1 MTRQVPNFIRAFALE
16 DISIRSGGDGRTVEA
31 YAAVFNVDTE
41 IHDHDGNYTERID
54 PAAFNKAINDAAPAG
69 SRANWS
75 TKVMFNHGRDMYGRP
90 SDRFAM
96 PIGTPQ
102 EIRADGRGL
111 LTITQYARTS
121 SADEALELIRAG
133 AITAQSFQGSFLRS
147 DKATPRG
154 GFRADKSGAL
164 ESVTRQEIS
173 LKEYGP
179 AIFAAYPDAAIVGVR
194 QELLDAIDAIDGS
207 ELTPTERATL
217 ALRLS
222 ALTLTGPGA
231 ADTSDTEAVTA
242 EPLTHSTR
250 QRMNSI
256 RRQLRERGIL

>member
-1 MTRQVPNFIRAFALE
+1 MSKLASNFIRAFALE

-41 IHDHDGNYTERID
+41 IHDHDGHYTERID
-54 PAAFNKAINDAAPAG
+54 PSAFNKAINDAAPAG
-69 SRANWS
+69 SRSHWA

-111 LTITQYARTS
+111 LTVTQYARTE

-133 AITAQSFQGSFLRS
+133 AVTAQSFQGSFLRS
-147 DKATPRG
+147 DTPTPRG
-154 GFRADKSGAL
+154 GFKPDKAGNL
-164 ESVTRQEIS
+164 RSVTRQEIS

-194 QELLDAIDAIDGS
+194 QELITALEQLPPDEAAALFAR
-207 ELTPTERATL
+207 LTAPTPQME
-217 ALRLS
+217 
-222 ALTLTGPGA
+222 PGA
-231 ADTSDTEAVTA
+231 DDTPPGAVPA
-242 EPLTHSTR
+242 EPITDHSMR
-250 QRMNSI
+250 HQMNSI
-256 RRQLRERGIL
+256 RRQLRERGLL